1 MPTNSPP
8 RDSPTPPNTK
18 SPSPDPSMSPHIG
31 PGSVLFSPVTV
42 VDPPAS
48 PALSIQSSR
57 RSSLGSSSGAGI
69 LHRTYWAE
77 DHHSQHQHAHGLPA
91 TQSTRIGGRD
101 YAYTQYTSASLENT
115 SIPSGRGSN
124 GRHNSDSP
132 ASAGPNPAIDF
143 SSLIPMY
150 PEPPQSPDV
159 DSRGGG
165 SMMDLS
171 YSPDWP
177 TASLSAAPYAPPPY
191 PRPGNKSGLW
201 HPSSDPHHHG
211 GAGPSSPYPT
221 YGGGG
226 GSGSGGGGASNLLI
240 QHFNEYIP
248 SSPYSTG
255 TNTSS
260 STPSPSY
267 FLTSMPPPT
276 TGPFPSALS
285 LPSSSHPHPHPH
297 SPHSSSNS
305 SANSRRRGPAPLATP
320 DGAPAKKSCFHCH
333 VTSTPLWRRDPATQ
347 RPLCNACGL
356 YLQQRNKLR
365 PQELID
371 ADIDDD
377 DGVPQVPDE
386 EYTGP
391 RCSHC
396 NTRQTSVWRRSKTG
410 AQVCNACGVYAR
422 LRGKERPLSLRRNKI
437 KPRTKHGS
445 SAGAGR

>member
-1 MPTNSPP
+1 
-8 RDSPTPPNTK
+8 
-18 SPSPDPSMSPHIG
+18 MSPHIG

-42 VDPPAS
+42 VDPPSS

-57 RSSLGSSSGAGI
+57 RSSLGSSSSAGI

-77 DHHSQHQHAHGLPA
+77 GYQQQHAHGLPS

-115 SIPSGRGSN
+115 SIPSGRTNNGS
-124 GRHNSDSP
+124 RHHNNSDSP
-132 ASAGPNPAIDF
+132 VGPNPAIDF

-159 DSRGGG
+159 DSRNGGG
-165 SMMDLS
+165 GGMMDLS

-177 TASLSAAPYAPPPY
+177 TATLSAPPYAPPPSY
-191 PRPGNKSGLW
+191 PRPSNKSGLW
-201 HPSSDPHHHG
+201 HPSSDPHHP
-211 GAGPSSPYPT
+211 GPSSP
-221 YGGGG
+221 
-226 GSGSGGGGASNLLI
+226 GGGASNLLI

-276 TGPFPSALS
+276 TGP
-285 LPSSSHPHPHPH
+285 
-297 SPHSSSNS
+297 SN
-305 SANSRRRGPAPLATP
+305 APLPGP
-320 DGAPAKKSCFHCH
+320 DGAPGKKSCFHCH

-377 DGVPQVPDE
+377 DGTPQVPDE

-437 KPRTKHGS
+437 KPRTKHGQ
-445 SAGAGR
+445 AGGQGR